1 MRDIDGSDQL
11 KERLMSENI
20 LSSGL
25 REKARRFTESN
36 GFQRFILVVIAVNAV
51 VLGLETSADLM
62 GEMGSLLVTLDH
74 IALTIFVVEILI
86 KLFAHRLAYFREP
99 WNLFDFTIVSIA
111 LLPANEGLGVLRALR
126 VLRAFRLIS
135 MVPKMRLVVRAF
147 LKAIPGMGSIM
158 LLMILV
164 FYVFAVMATHLFG
177 GAFEAWFGSVGK
189 SLYSLFQI
197 MTLESWSMGIVR
209 PVMQEFPFAW
219 AFFIPFILVTTFAVL
234 NLFVAIV
241 VNSMQEVHDEDEH
254 GHEERAEILSEIKS
268 LRQELALLRQQRDE
282 KE

>member
-1 MRDIDGSDQL
+1 M
-11 KERLMSENI
+11 
-20 LSSGL
+20 
-25 REKARRFTESN
+25 
-36 GFQRFILVVIAVNAV
+36 
-51 VLGLETSADLM
+51 
-62 GEMGSLLVTLDH
+62 
-74 IALTIFVVEILI
+74 
-86 KLFAHRLAYFREP
+86 
-99 WNLFDFTIVSIA
+99 
-111 LLPANEGLGVLRALR
+111 LRALR

-135 MVPKMRLVVRAF
+135 MVPKMRLVVQAF